1 MFAKLMLYGKYQ
13 RNQSLTLF
21 EQWTVYKD
29 NLYTRCMIQVEE
41 AAVCL
46 YLLVIHSDTH
56 TQ

>member
-1 MFAKLMLYGKYQ
+1 MLYGKYQ

-56 TQ
+56 THTMM